1 MSFDPFESSSDSL
14 VAPAKAAF
22 AITPSDT
29 QALSGATKA
38 LFVGTGGD
46 IALEAIGSDSDVIFR
61 NVASGSVLPIR
72 VRIVRSTGTTAT
84 DLVGLA

>member
-29 QALSGATKA
+29 QPLPGATKA

-46 IALEAIGSDSDVIFR
+46 ITLEAIGSDSEVIFR
-61 NVASGSVLPIR
+61 NVASGSVLPVR
-72 VRIVRSTGTTAT
+72 VRTVRATGTTAG

>member
-1 MSFDPFESSSDSL
+1 MSFDPFESSSNSL
-14 VAPAKAAF
+14 IAPAQHAF

-29 QALSGATKA
+29 QTLSGATKA

-46 IALEAIGSDSDVIFR
+46 IALEAIGSDSEVLFR

-72 VRIVRSTGTTAT
+72 IRVVRATGTTAS